1 MKIINIKGYGDI
13 DLDKYTSLK
22 ECMLS
27 TIDSHDENGN
37 DIMSDSD
44 WEFADMELS
53 EYWYEYKGF
62 TREDIEYIHA
72 RGLDDMWS
80 ELDETESEVV
90 A

>member
-1 MKIINIKGYGDI
+1 MKTINIKGYGNI
-13 DLDKYTSLK
+13 DLDKYVSLK

-44 WEFADMELS
+44 WEFADQELS

-62 TREDIEYIHA
+62 TREDIEYIHT

-80 ELDETESEVV
+80 ELDETESEVIE
-90 A
+90 